1 MPFTRTAPHGGGA
14 SAKVEQTGRNI
25 NRLGPAVVPVAD
37 PVAEIILKIEP
48 ARLNRV
54 EPSSARTANLATAP
68 GKRGRQR
75 PADSPDLDGLRAV
88 AGR

>member
-1 MPFTRTAPHGGGA
+1 
-14 SAKVEQTGRNI
+14 VEQPGRNI

-48 ARLNRV
+48 ARLNRA
-54 EPSSARTANLATAP
+54 EPPSARTANLANAH
-68 GKRGRQR
+68 GKRGRER
-75 PADSPDLDGLRAV
+75 PADSSNLDGLRAM